1 MSTSAEDREVME
13 RIARLASRVNR
24 HKNQQAG
31 LIPPPPFRAQHRMS
45 IDSKS
50 ARRTDIDVPKDTG
63 YYRGS
68 HRGHPYRG
76 YHGAPRPVHR
86 NRTLVLNGASPSSRS
101 VDDLGASS
109 DTSTS
114 SWVHKNDRHLQII
127 NSSVYQQEAPSRR
140 QAMEQT
146 RQQQLAAKNRQ
157 ERAKLISHLN
167 RLANN
172 GGYETANHQ
181 KTAGKYVI
189 TVDGIQFTVTKQGS
203 KLVKVP
209 GASSSRSTGDGEVT
223 YPSAGDGNSAKATPR
238 MAVVGGVKFY
248 RSKNGNLYRHG
259 VVKAQRQSGTVKK
272 VNVPCKQFSMMGS
285 CAKGPQ
291 CRYTHDPHKVAI
303 CKDFLLG
310 GCPNGDDCD
319 LSHDPTPERT
329 PACLHYARDSC
340 TKSDCKYA
348 HVKVSTAAPVCR
360 SFGFYGYCEG
370 GAECPERH
378 VFECPDFSNTGTCKI
393 RGCKLPHRERASVLR
408 KASSSKSEDV
418 EMEDVSSDDDG
429 ESIDDYDVDSDEV
442 DEFIGEDETGG
453 LDFTEQKDFIEL

>member
-1 MSTSAEDREVME
+1 MSASAEDREVME

-31 LIPPPPFRAQHRMS
+31 LVPPPPFRAHHH
-45 IDSKS
+45 
-50 ARRTDIDVPKDTG
+50 TG

-76 YHGAPRPVHR
+76 YHTVPRPVHR
-86 NRTLVLNGASPSSRS
+86 NRTLVLNGASQSNRPT
-101 VDDLGASS
+101 DDLGASS
-109 DTSTS
+109 DTSAG
-114 SWVHKNDRHLQII
+114 SWVHKNDRHLQMI

-140 QAMEQT
+140 QAIEQT
-146 RQQQLAAKNRQ
+146 RQQHLATKNRQ
-157 ERAKLISHLN
+157 ERVKLITHLN
-167 RLANN
+167 RLANT
-172 GGYETANHQ
+172 GGYGSANQ
-181 KTAGKYVI
+181 QNAAGKYVI

-209 GASSSRSTGDGEVT
+209 
-223 YPSAGDGNSAKATPR
+223 GDGNSAKATPR

-259 VVKAQRQSGTVKK
+259 IVKAQRQFGTVKK
-272 VNVPCKQFSMMGS
+272 VKVPCKQFSMTGS

-310 GCPNGDDCD
+310 SCPNGNDCD

-360 SFGFYGYCEG
+360 AFGLYGYCDG
-370 GAECPERH
+370 GAGCPERH
-378 VFECPDFSNTGTCKI
+378 VFECPDFSNTGVCKV

-408 KASSSKSEDV
+408 KASGSKTEDV

-453 LDFTEQKDFIEL
+453 LDFAEQKDFIEL

>member
-1 MSTSAEDREVME
+1 ME

-31 LIPPPPFRAQHRMS
+31 LIPPPTFRAQHRMS

-259 VVKAQRQSGTVKK
+259 VVKAQR
-272 VNVPCKQFSMMGS
+272 
-285 CAKGPQ
+285 
-291 CRYTHDPHKVAI
+291 Y
-303 CKDFLLG
+303 
-310 GCPNGDDCD
+310 
-319 LSHDPTPERT
+319 
-329 PACLHYARDSC
+329 
-340 TKSDCKYA
+340 
-348 HVKVSTAAPVCR
+348 
-360 SFGFYGYCEG
+360 
-370 GAECPERH
+370 
-378 VFECPDFSNTGTCKI
+378 VFPS
-393 RGCKLPHRERASVLR
+393 RQV
-408 KASSSKSEDV
+408 
-418 EMEDVSSDDDG
+418 
-429 ESIDDYDVDSDEV
+429 
-442 DEFIGEDETGG
+442 
-453 LDFTEQKDFIEL
+453 

>member
-13 RIARLASRVNR
+13 RIARLASQINR
-24 HKNQQAG
+24 HKNQRAG
-31 LIPPPPFRAQHRMS
+31 LVPPPPFRAQHRMS
-45 IDSKS
+45 IDSRN
-50 ARRTDIDVPKDTG
+50 AHRADIDVLQDTG

-76 YHGAPRPVHR
+76 HHAAPRPVVYR
-86 NRTLVLNGASPSSRS
+86 NRTLVLNDPPRSSRS
-101 VDDLGASS
+101 YDDPGASS
-109 DTSTS
+109 DTSTG
-114 SWVHKNDRHLQII
+114 SWVHNNERHRQMI
-127 NSSVYQQEAPSRR
+127 NSSVYEQGAPSRR
-140 QAMEQT
+140 QALDQT
-146 RQQQLAAKNRQ
+146 RQQQLATMNRQ
-157 ERAKLISHLN
+157 ERAKLISHLS
-167 RLANN
+167 RLENS
-172 GGYETANHQ
+172 GGYGTANQ
-181 KTAGKYVI
+181 QNVAGKYVI

-209 GASSSRSTGDGEVT
+209 
-223 YPSAGDGNSAKATPR
+223 GDGNSAKATPR

-259 VVKAQRQSGTVKK
+259 IVKAQQQSGAVKK
-272 VNVPCKQFSMMGS
+272 LNVPCKQFSM
-285 CAKGPQ
+285 
-291 CRYTHDPHKVAI
+291 T
-303 CKDFLLG
+303 
-310 GCPNGDDCD
+310 
-319 LSHDPTPERT
+319 
-329 PACLHYARDSC
+329 ACVHYARDSC

-370 GAECPERH
+370 GADCPERH
-378 VFECPDFSNTGTCKI
+378 VFECPDFSNTGTCKT

-418 EMEDVSSDDDG
+418 EMEDVSSDDDDG